1 MAKIH
6 FILQGKG
13 GVGKSMI
20 SSLLA
25 QYKLDQGESITCIDT
40 DPVNASF
47 NAYKALNVTHL
58 ELLED
63 EQINIR

>member
-25 QYKLDQGESITCIDT
+25 QYKLNQGESITCIDT
-40 DPVNASF
+40 I
-47 NAYKALNVTHL
+47 
-58 ELLED
+58 
-63 EQINIR
+63 Q